1 MPSNLSIAKMGSQRY
16 LDMTADQHNG
26 KDHAWLIDTLKKLE
40 AGGMTKREIC
50 ESMNVTGPTLDKY
63 IFVINLEKVQQ
74 HNHEEQV

>member
-26 KDHAWLIDTLKKLE
+26 KGHAWLLNALKRLE
-40 AGGMTKREIC
+40 AGEMTKREIC
-50 ESMNVTGPTLDKY
+50 EAMNVTGPTLDKY

-74 HNHEEQV
+74 NGK